1 MRVQPFQM
9 ESKNIRKSEKCFNLV
24 NMGKKRT
31 TTKKSKMVSTKTLH
45 DAGELGIVRPQ
56 PKPESMSMQD
66 YIKSVLHIAI
76 PGTEQTYGDVII
88 QKQCELASMG
98 SAKSAEFLFDRAY
111 GKPTQTV
118 QVATGQPVINIE
130 HRVIS
135 IDEARARGD
144 GEVK

>member
-1 MRVQPFQM
+1 
-9 ESKNIRKSEKCFNLV
+9 
-24 NMGKKRT
+24 MGKKRA
-31 TTKKSKMVSTKTLH
+31 TKRVSTKALH

-76 PGTEQTYGDVII
+76 PGSDMTYGDTII
-88 QKQCELASMG
+88 MKQCDLATLG
-98 SAKSAEFLFDRAY
+98 SSKAAEFLFDRAY

-135 IDEARARGD
+135 IDEARAKGD